1 MIIHTN
7 ICFISPISIT
17 CLNAIQECALNDS
30 ASAPIHF
37 EPSIGGYLHELFCNR
52 TEWNQ
57 IVGIF
62 AALAVLALILL
73 LHLSFASTASF
84 FHSAKNVQSLFF
96 CNDFIKYFDRRLNPK
111 KQVRFGQFLIP
122 KINILQACP
131 TDTDTRKVYPWTA
144 LTFYTNIN

>member
-30 ASAPIHF
+30 ASASIHF
-37 EPSIGGYLHELFCNR
+37 ESSIGGYLHELFCNQM
-52 TEWNQ
+52 WNQ

-73 LHLSFASTASF
+73 LHLSSAASIASF
-84 FHSAKNVQSLFF
+84 FHSVKNVTSLFF
-96 CNDFIKYFDRRLNPK
+96 CKDFIKYFDHRLNPN

-122 KINILQACP
+122 KINFLY
-131 TDTDTRKVYPWTA
+131 K
-144 LTFYTNIN
+144 